1 MMRDAILN
9 TSDETSVAMRPFSQ
23 FTVIAISFLNVFHQS
38 MQQKYIFIRKSRT
51 TSSCTVIDRIR
62 AIHADVRDYFV
73 SQMDTVASEGVRAML
88 RKTMIVLT
96 TAAALTGALSA
107 DAFARGGGGP
117 GGGGGHMGGGGH
129 IGGGFAGGHIGGA
142 RMGGG
147 FAGGHIGGGF
157 GGARMGGGFGGAHMG
172 GRFGGGFA
180 GRHFARTRA
189 DFGHFHHDRRF
200 DHHRR
205 FSGGWDNGLYDYGCS
220 YGYPYY
226 NPYSCYP
233 SAY

>member
-1 MMRDAILN
+1 
-9 TSDETSVAMRPFSQ
+9 
-23 FTVIAISFLNVFHQS
+23 
-38 MQQKYIFIRKSRT
+38 MQQKYDFYSE
-51 TSSCTVIDRIR
+51 TSHYVFVQVIDRIR

-73 SQMDTVASEGVRAML
+73 TQMDTVASEGVRAML
-88 RKTMIVLT
+88 RKTMVVLA
-96 TAAALTGALSA
+96 TAAALTGGLSA
-107 DAFARGGGGP
+107 DAFARGGGG
-117 GGGGGHMGGGGH
+117 GGHGGGFGGGHMGGGGGH
-129 IGGGFAGGHIGGA
+129 MGAGFAGGHIGGA

-157 GGARMGGGFGGAHMG
+157 GGARMGGRFGGAHMG

-180 GRHFARTRA
+180 GPHFARTRA

-220 YGYPYY
+220 YRYPYY
-226 NPYSCYP
+226 NPYSCYL